1 MIIIVYSLS
10 QELIQRTTVLN
21 KNALLASV
29 GDTGSGKSYG
39 LAGILKSADPTF
51 GLHRIVYSLEEMME
65 LLNSG
70 ELKSGQAIL
79 YDEIGV
85 TQPSDAWYTAS
96 SKAFNFE
103 FQTNRQDNFIVGFAA
118 PDLTFINSKTR
129 RLFHYIL
136 EPQSINT
143 RTNIARFKL
152 KRVIVNHITG
162 ESYYMFPRVL
172 DGNKVVTVK
181 IIEVHKPPASFWKPY
196 EERKREW
203 RKNLRKEILSELRT
217 IKVKEAVAIKGFDA
231 KAFVPE
237 IKENLERFE
246 KTTGNRTH
254 LSLHAIC
261 THFKV
266 GRDFANRIKEAAE
279 YELYPVKLTPSE
291 PTTIT

>member
-10 QELIQRTTVLN
+10 QELIHRTTVLN
-21 KNALLASV
+21 KNALIASV

-39 LAGILKSADPTF
+39 LSAILQSADPTF
-51 GLHRIVYSLEEMME
+51 SLDRVVYSLEEMME

-118 PDLTFINSKTR
+118 PDLTFINAKTR

-136 EPQSINT
+136 EPQSINAT
-143 RTNIARFKL
+143 TNIARFKL
-152 KRVIVNHITG
+152 KRVVVNHITG
-162 ESYYMFPRVL
+162 EAYYMFPRVL

-196 EERKREW
+196 EEKKRAW
-203 RKNLRKEILSELRT
+203 RKDLRKEILAEIRSV
-217 IKVKEAVAIKGFDA
+217 KVKDAQQTKGFDA
-231 KAFVPE
+231 QAFLPE
-237 IKENLERFE
+237 IKANLERFE
-246 KTTGNRTH
+246 KIQGDKRWLSLAAIESTFKLGRTH
-254 LSLHAIC
+254 A
-261 THFKV
+261 TRV
-266 GRDFANRIKEAAE
+266 KEVAE
-279 YELYPVKLTPSE
+279 YELFRSQP
-291 PTTIT
+291 